1 MPSYIAG
8 APGGTTRIQPPFY
21 IGYIE
26 LETVT
31 GKIYK
36 YVRNQLKPALGYAAS
51 GLSGGD
57 SGNFYL
63 WGDTRCG
70 YNSSLNGDSYNN
82 TGDTAGRIKYDFDRL
97 SNTWQILLKGGDST
111 LMRFPE
117 FPGDT
122 ATLIRKNRN
131 QLDTGNIAVTGDTYS
146 YRFYKLTSYTRLR
159 LRANQIQSI
168 SVIEER
174 MSMWYQG
181 TARMF
186 MT

>member
-21 IGYIE
+21 RGYIE

-36 YVRNQLKPALGYAAS
+36 YVRNQLKSAIGFS

-57 SGNFYL
+57 SGNFYF

-70 YNSSLNGDSYNN
+70 YNAPINGDSYIN

-97 SNTWQILLKGGDST
+97 SNTWQILLRGGDST
-111 LMRFPE
+111 FMRFPE

-122 ATLIRKNRN
+122 VTLIRKNRN
-131 QLDTGNIAVTGDTYS
+131 QLDAGNIDTTGDTYS
-146 YRFYKLTSYTRLR
+146 YRFYKLGAYTRLR
-159 LRANQIQSI
+159 LRANQVQSI
-168 SVIEER
+168 SVVEER
-174 MSMWYQG
+174 MPMWFQG
-181 TARMF
+181 ALKLP